1 MSKTS
6 DRGFDCV
13 QVMRRIREELSE
25 EVNRLPSSKDRIQWI
40 QSFQHS
46 DPLLRRLQREAA
58 QHAHPAVGGRKR
70 A

>member
-6 DRGFDCV
+6 EKSFDCV
-13 QVMRRIREELSE
+13 QVMRRIRAELSE
-25 EVNRLPSSKDRIQWI
+25 ELNQLPTFEDRIHWL

-46 DPLLRRLQREAA
+46 DPLLQRLQREAA
-58 QHAHPAVGGRKR
+58 QQTHAADGGRKR